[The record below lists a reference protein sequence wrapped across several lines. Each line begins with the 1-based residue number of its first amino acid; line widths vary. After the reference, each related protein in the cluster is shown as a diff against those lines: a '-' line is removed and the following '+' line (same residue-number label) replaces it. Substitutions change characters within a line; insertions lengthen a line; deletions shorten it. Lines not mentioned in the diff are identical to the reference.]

1 MAYPSFHCSYEQ
13 SICIDPQLLVYESGR
28 GVNEPRYMP
37 MQIPDNEAIDLDP
50 GTNTNDQTLEAH
62 QISSPHQSPSFEE
75 DAEHESISNCPSLP
89 LDSSLD
95 PEAPVFVPASLL
107 EEDYNIRTT
116 GEPGFE
122 PLRPTE
128 SPPTPRIKVS
138 SPNDAPL
145 TSGRGVFGGSMRK
158 SRSQS
163 RQRSPGARSSSISR
177 PRAQSTSRKTPVI
190 PKALAAKLIAELSS
204 ASTHPAAHVPDSF
217 EDRSAPWTGLHTSYP
232 RPLLGQANPY
242 PGLQHPMA
250 GGPSIH
256 GYRCS
261 HEGCPE
267 STKVWDTKS
276 DRDHHLR
283 KHVPEDQRAHA
294 CAQCPRR
301 FHFPK
306 DLKRHR
312 DTHNKSAGV
321 TCLMCGKLYSRPDNL
336 KRHISTVHKDTQS
349 SKPASQ
355 TSARSPTPSSATSY
369 VRSPVDM
376 TGHNTPWTLSPLMA
390 KSTPS
395 SKSGHYR
402 HDSVN
407 EPDTADS
414 HTPSESSFSAQ
425 PMVKS
430 YSNGI

>member
-1 MAYPSFHCSYEQ
+1 MAYPSFHCSNEQ
-13 SICIDPQLLVYESGR
+13 SICINPQLLVYESGR

-37 MQIPDNEAIDLDP
+37 MQTPDDEAIDLDT
-50 GTNTNDQTLEAH
+50 GTNTDDQPLEAY
-62 QISSPHQSPSFEE
+62 QISRPYQTPIFDE
-75 DAEHESISNCPSLP
+75 DAEHESISDCPSPP

-95 PEAPVFVPASLL
+95 PEAPVFEPESLL
-107 EEDYNIRTT
+107 EENYNIRTT

-122 PLRPTE
+122 PLRPTK
-128 SPPTPRIKVS
+128 SPPTPRIQVS

-145 TSGRGVFGGSMRK
+145 TSGRGVSGGSGRK

-163 RQRSPGARSSSISR
+163 RQSSPGNRSSSISR

-190 PKALAAKLIAELSS
+190 PRALAAKLITALAS
-204 ASTHPAAHVPDSF
+204 APTHPATHVPNSF

-242 PGLQHPMA
+242 PSLQHAMA

-267 STKVWDTKS
+267 STKFWDIKS

-294 CAQCPRR
+294 CAQCGRR

-336 KRHISTVHKDTQS
+336 KRHISTVHKDTQR

-355 TSARSPTPSSATSY
+355 MRACSPTPSSATSY
-369 VRSPVDM
+369 VQSPVDV

-395 SKSGHYR
+395 SKSGHNR

-407 EPDTADS
+407 EPDTVDS
-414 HTPSESSFSAQ
+414 HTPSESSLFAQ
-425 PMVKS
+425 PMFKS
-430 YSNGI
+430 YSNGM